1 MEGWIKLHR
10 KIWDTSF
17 SKRPSVTV
25 VFIYLL
31 THANHQEATML
42 WGQEM
47 SIQAGQLVT
56 GRKSIAEQTG
66 LTQQMVRTALVNLKL
81 TNTITIKSYS
91 KFSVIT
97 ICNWN
102 KYQESTSTSTTN
114 QPATNQQITTNN
126 NDKNEKNEIKRENTV
141 SYLLTLNDE
150 DIKELTATYKVDI
163 MKLKEKAESLHN
175 YCKSHGKIYKNYRAL
190 LQNALMRDFGKRG
203 APFVSK
209 IDQLKK
215 GGLNA
220 IAS

>member
-1 MEGWIKLHR
+1 M
-10 KIWDTSF
+10 
-17 SKRPSVTV
+17 
-25 VFIYLL
+25 
-31 THANHQEATML
+31 
-42 WGQEM
+42 
-47 SIQAGQLVT
+47 
-56 GRKSIAEQTG
+56 
-66 LTQQMVRTALVNLKL
+66 
-81 TNTITIKSYS
+81 
-91 KFSVIT
+91 
-97 ICNWN
+97 
-102 KYQESTSTSTTN
+102 
-114 QPATNQQITTNN
+114 
-126 NDKNEKNEIKRENTV
+126 
-141 SYLLTLNDE
+141 LTLNDE